1 MKQWVI
7 LSGKGGTGKTSVTA
21 SLAHLASTN
30 HKLVLAD
37 ADVDAAN
44 LEFLLDPQLEEQNDF
59 ISGQLAAIQQDACIA
74 CWRCQEV
81 CRFEAVRSNNDT
93 FTIDAT
99 ACEGCAACYYEC
111 PTKAIEMTP
120 SHAGE
125 WYRSNSRYGTLF
137 HAHLYAAQEN
147 SGKLVSTV
155 KQSAAL
161 WASSNGEKL
170 LLVDGPPGI
179 GCPVISACSGADLA
193 ILVVEPTVSGEH
205 DLERVLQ
212 TTTHFGVPAVIIIN
226 KADINPERAGAIE
239 AFAQTR
245 GVRVLGRL
253 PFDTGV
259 TQAALQ
265 GQPVTVWSDL
275 PISRELVRIWGILE
289 SEL

>member
-21 SLAHLASTN
+21 SLAHLASAN

-44 LEFLLDPQLEEQNDF
+44 LEFLLAPQLEEHNDF
-59 ISGQLAAIQQDACIA
+59 ISGQLATIQQDVCIG
-74 CWRCQEV
+74 CGRCQEV
-81 CRFEAVRSNNDT
+81 CRFKAVR
-93 FTIDAT
+93 DADGRFDIEET
-99 ACEGCAACYYEC
+99 ACEGCATCYYEC
-111 PTKAIEMTP
+111 PSKAIKMHP
-120 SHAGE
+120 CHAGE

-137 HAHLYAAQEN
+137 HAHLYPAQEN

-161 WASSNGEKL
+161 WASKHGEEL
-170 LLVDGPPGI
+170 MLVDGPPGI

-193 ILVVEPTVSGEH
+193 ILVVEPTISGEH

-226 KADINPERAGAIE
+226 KADINPERAADIE
-239 AFAQTR
+239 NYACSRNA
-245 GVRVLGRL
+245 RVLGRL
-253 PFDTGV
+253 PFDTRV

-265 GQPVTVWSDL
+265 GNPVTALPDL
-275 PISRELVRIWGILE
+275 PISHELKRIWGILE